1 MQRKR
6 RVHHVLDK
14 VNTVAVLVILI
25 AGCALDSGSWIPVVL
40 VAVSLIWLV
49 AFGGRGSIKE
59 WLI

>member
-1 MQRKR
+1 MQKKRKIR
-6 RVHHVLDK
+6 HVLDK

-40 VAVSLIWLV
+40 VAVSMIWLV
-49 AFGGRGSIKE
+49 TIGRRGSIKE

>member
-6 RVHHVLDK
+6 KVQSVLDK
-14 VNTVAVLVILI
+14 LNTLAVLVILI
-25 AGCALDSGSWIPVVL
+25 EGCALDSASAAPAVL

-49 AFGGRGSIKE
+49 TLGRKGSIKK